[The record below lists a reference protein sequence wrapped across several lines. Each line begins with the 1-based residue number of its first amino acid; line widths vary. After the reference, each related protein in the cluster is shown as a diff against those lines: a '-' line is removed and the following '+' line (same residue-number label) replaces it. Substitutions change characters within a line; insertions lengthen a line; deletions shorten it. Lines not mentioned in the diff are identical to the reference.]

1 MTYKDI
7 LDQIQG
13 SGQSWSQWDLDTAKA
28 HPEFGAS
35 MLSYKSD
42 WYNAKDQAGRTAANA
57 AAENL
62 RRQYGNYLG
71 GPDGSKYYGLGASPG
86 GYQSGYKSRI
96 SEILDKMGDYGEHS
110 YDPAP
115 VYDNRYQQKLDELLG
130 KVQSYG
136 PFSWSKE
143 TDPSYSA
150 YAKQYRRE
158 GQRATQDALAQAAA
172 MTGGN
177 VSSAAMTAASQAGDY
192 YAGQLADKIPELYE
206 NAYQR
211 YLSQYQML
219 ADQLSETRTAEQA
232 DYAKYLDRLGQY
244 NTDRS
249 YSYNQWLDQYNML
262 GSALG
267 AYQGQDQTEYQRL
280 LDQVDYD
287 RQNKSLY
294 QQQVDAILAAGG
306 APSAALVGQSGY
318 GQEYV
323 NALKNLYR
331 QQAAAKAAK
340 SSGGGSSD
348 GSRGGDAGG
357 DGGGDG
363 EDQGSVYQR
372 LYDSGI
378 MTEAEAYEA
387 LMRMGYSST
396 QADKLAGYFGGLVE
410 SGALEDQEERY
421 YSSAMTNQTEPV
433 TPVGSMHDPNPAPHE
448 LVHIEGMEPVTW
460 QKLAELMEA
469 GKVEEI
475 YDRKTNTRTYVRT
488 GGKS

>member
-1 MTYKDI
+1 MTYEDI
-7 LDQIQG
+7 LKQIQG

-71 GPDGSKYYGLGASPG
+71 GSDGSKYYGLGVSPG
-86 GYQSGYKSRI
+86 GYQSGYKSKI
-96 SEILDKMGDYGEHS
+96 SELLDRMGDYGEHS

-115 VYDNRYQQKLDELLG
+115 VYDNRYQQQLDELLG

-244 NTDRS
+244 NADRS

-280 LDQVDYD
+280 LDQADYD
-287 RQNKSLY
+287 QQNKSLY

-323 NALKNLYR
+323 NALENYYR
-331 QQAAAKAAK
+331 QQAAAKAAMT
-340 SSGGGSSD
+340 GGGSSG
-348 GSRGGDAGG
+348 GSRGGSAGG
-357 DGGGDG
+357 DGNDY
-363 EDQGSVYQR
+363 EGSVYQR

-378 MTEAEAYEA
+378 MTEAEAYET

-396 QADKLAGYFGGLVE
+396 QAGKLAGYFGGLVE
-410 SGALEDQEERY
+410 SGALTDTAVSESNLSPAAQEIIMAYRNIRSPSLGANVPKY
-421 YSSAMTNQTEPV
+421 MGNKIQAALDSGQITE
-433 TPVGSMHDPNPAPHE
+433 G
-448 LVHIEGMEPVTW
+448 
-460 QKLAELMEA
+460 EA
-469 GKVEEI
+469 GYLMSMVG
-475 YDRKTNTRTYVRT
+475 Y
-488 GGKS
+488 

>member
-7 LDQIQG
+7 LDQING
-13 SGQSWSQWDLDTAKA
+13 SGQSWSQWDLDTARA

-42 WYNAKDQAGRTAANA
+42 WYNAKDQAGRTAANQ

-71 GPDGSKYYGLGASPG
+71 GSDGSKYYGLGVSPG
-86 GYQSGYKSRI
+86 SYQSGYQSRI
-96 SEILDKMGDYGEHS
+96 SEILDRMGNYGDFS
-110 YDPAP
+110 YAPAP
-115 VYDNRYQQKLDELLG
+115 AYVSRYQQKLDELLG
-130 KVQSYG
+130 KVQNYG

-158 GQRATQDALAQAAA
+158 GQRATQDAMAQAAA

-211 YLSQYQML
+211 YLNQYQML
-219 ADQLSETRTAEQA
+219 ADQLGQTQGAEQM

-249 YSYNQWLDQYNML
+249 FGYNQWLDRYNML

-280 LDQVDYD
+280 LDQADAN
-287 RQNKSLY
+287 RQNQSLY
-294 QQQVDAILAAGG
+294 QQQVDAILSAGG
-306 APSAALVGQSGY
+306 TPSAALVGQSGY

-323 NALKNLYR
+323 NALGSFYKQR
-331 QQAAAKAAK
+331 QTRRAG
-340 SSGGGSSD
+340 SGGGGTSG
-348 GSRGGDAGG
+348 GSGGGNTGG
-357 DGGGDG
+357 DGGPSDTGNDD
-363 EDQGSVYQR
+363 EGSIYQR
-372 LYDSGI
+372 LYDGGI
-378 MTEAEAYEA
+378 MTEAEAYET
-387 LMRMGYSST
+387 LIRMGYSNT
-396 QADKLAGYFGGLVE
+396 QADKLAGYYSGLVE
-410 SGALEDQEERY
+410 SGALEDQENGYNQSYFDAMARTIAASLEQGRAESLTSGLDGVWGRLSQTQKQTIQDLLGRY
-421 YSSAMTNQTEPV
+421 GYQYTE
-433 TPVGSMHDPNPAPHE
+433 G
-448 LVHIEGMEPVTW
+448 
-460 QKLAELMEA
+460 
-469 GKVEEI
+469 
-475 YDRKTNTRTYVRT
+475 
-488 GGKS
+488 

>member
-1 MTYKDI
+1 MTYEDI
-7 LDQIQG
+7 LKQIQG

-35 MLSYKSD
+35 MLSYKAD
-42 WYNAKDQAGRTAANA
+42 WYNAKDQAGRTAANE

-71 GPDGSKYYGLGASPG
+71 GPDGSKYYGLGISPG
-86 GYQSGYKSRI
+86 SYQSGYQSRI
-96 SEILDKMGDYGEHS
+96 SEILDKMGNYGEHS
-110 YDPAP
+110 YAPAP

-130 KVQSYG
+130 KVQNYG

-211 YLSQYQML
+211 YLNQYQML
-219 ADQLSETRTAEQA
+219 ADQLGQTRNAEQA

-267 AYQGQDQTEYQRL
+267 AYQGQDQTEYGRL

-287 RQNKSLY
+287 RQNRSLY
-294 QQQVDAILAAGG
+294 QQQVDAILSAGG

-323 NALKNLYR
+323 NALENYYR
-331 QQAAAKAAK
+331 QQAAAQAAK
-340 SSGGGSSD
+340 SGGGGSSG
-348 GSRGGDAGG
+348 GSRGGNTGDSSGNDYEGLFRAAMASGYPESYISNHYKEYGFTSKTGLTGEYKAWAESADQEAGESG
-357 DGGGDG
+357 DGSLTVDMNSVLALGYGPMSADRL
-363 EDQGSVYQR
+363 DQ
-372 LYDSGI
+372 
-378 MTEAEAYEA
+378 
-387 LMRMGYSST
+387 
-396 QADKLAGYFGGLVE
+396 LVKT
-410 SGALEDQEERY
+410 GQ
-421 YSSAMTNQTEPV
+421 
-433 TPVGSMHDPNPAPHE
+433 
-448 LVHIEGMEPVTW
+448 
-460 QKLAELMEA
+460 
-469 GKVEEI
+469 VEEYQEGNKI
-475 YDRKTNTRTYVRT
+475 KFRKRQVSGNSQGGTLWTSLLNRT
-488 GGKS
+488 